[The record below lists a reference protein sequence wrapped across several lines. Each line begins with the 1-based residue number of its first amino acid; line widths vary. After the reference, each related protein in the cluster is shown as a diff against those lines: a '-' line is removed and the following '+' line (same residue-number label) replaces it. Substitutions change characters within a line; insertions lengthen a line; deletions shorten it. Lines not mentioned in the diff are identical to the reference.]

1 MADTGIG
8 KGVDATKSFVK
19 NHWIAFI
26 VVAFVVVAAALAYD
40 HKNQGKLSNMIAG
53 LPLVGRLFA

>member
-1 MADTGIG
+1 MATVGS
-8 KGVDATKSFVK
+8 GVEATKGFVK

-40 HKNQGKLSNMIAG
+40 HKSGGKLTTKIAS
-53 LPLVGRLFA
+53 LPIVGKLFT

>member
-1 MADTGIG
+1 MAADIG

-40 HKNQGKLSNMIAG
+40 RKNDGALTNKIASLPLIGKL
-53 LPLVGRLFA
+53 FA